1 MTPELWAEVDPVLTA
16 VLALDPEQ
24 RTTYLTSVCG
34 DRPNVRAEVESLLAS
49 HARAAD
55 FLEAGNRTTA
65 GDRSGLPSPP
75 PIGSRVGPYRL
86 VQEIGRG
93 GMGTVYLGQRD
104 DGQFDQRVAIKLMTG
119 TMPAAE
125 MLSRFQSERQ
135 ILARLEHP
143 NIARLLDGGV
153 NSDGSPYIAM
163 EFVGGVPIWEY
174 ANSRNLSVDERLAL
188 FRTVCSAVHF
198 AHQNLVVHRD
208 LKPANILI
216 TAEGVPKLLDFGIA
230 KILSGQAAE
239 STEPA
244 TLPLMKAMTPDY
256 ASPEQVRGLTITTAS
271 DIYSLGVLLYELLA
285 GNKPYQLAGCSL
297 DKIVHTVCVEEPPK
311 PSSINPK
318 VPADLDAITLKALR
332 KEPEERYSSAKEFSE
347 DLGRFLDGVPV
358 LARRGSFRYIA
369 WKYIQRHRQ
378 RATALLTALVLLVAG
393 LGGVAWEARVAD
405 RERAKAQRR
414 FNEVR
419 KLANSIVFD
428 VNDSLSGLPGS
439 AEARRLLVAKGL
451 EYLNALQGET
461 EADPGLQQEI
471 GVAYL
476 RMGDVQGN
484 VAVANLG
491 DSHAAIGS
499 YQKAAQLL
507 GAVLVKKPADG
518 EASFSLVEAYRNLSS
533 LESVVGDSKESL
545 KVARQAVAI
554 AEPVASRDP
563 SGERARRSLASA
575 YFSLAMALKY
585 DDAAVKTWHKC
596 LDIFEALLR
605 ANPEGDREQRNVA
618 LVYKYLSEILRR
630 KSQLDLSLEYAKRAE
645 DLDSRRLS
653 AKPSDRTTQLDLAL
667 DFGSTADCYERQ
679 GDLGHAL
686 DRYERSLELRRRLAL
701 ADPKDARIRGRL
713 LYAELVVGNI
723 LLKTGKFSDAIQHYT
738 PAAAIG
744 EDLIAKDPAVIDV
757 RRNLS
762 YALAGMGDAWGR
774 LGQESKS
781 CPLFKKA
788 LLIHADVDRLG
799 ASLEGER
806 HDADLWRERVTHCK

>member
-16 VLALDPEQ
+16 ALALEPEQ

-49 HARAAD
+49 HASAAD
-55 FLEAGNRTTA
+55 FLEVNIWATA
-65 GDRSGLPSPP
+65 GDRTGLPSAP

-86 VQEIGRG
+86 VKEIGRG
-93 GMGTVYLGQRD
+93 GMGAVYLGQRD

-119 TMPAAE
+119 SMPAAE

-153 NSDGSPYIAM
+153 NSEGSPYIAM
-163 EFVGGVPIWEY
+163 EFVGGVPICEY
-174 ANSRNLSVDERLAL
+174 ADSRTLSIDERLAL

-216 TAEGVPKLLDFGIA
+216 TADGVPKLLDFGIA
-230 KILSGQAAE
+230 KILSGQAVE
-239 STEPA
+239 SAEPA

-256 ASPEQVRGLTITTAS
+256 ASPEQVRGLAITTAS

-285 GNKPYQLAGCSL
+285 GSKPYQLTGRSL
-297 DKIVHTVCVEEPPK
+297 DAIVHTVCVEEPAR

-318 VPADLDAITLKALR
+318 VSADLDAITLKALR

-347 DLGRFLDGVPV
+347 DLGRFLEGVPV

-369 WKYIQRHRQ
+369 WKYIQRNRQ
-378 RATALLTALVLLVAG
+378 QATAVLTGLVLLLAG
-393 LGGVAWEARVAD
+393 VGGVAWEARVAD

-419 KLANSIVFD
+419 KLADSIVFD
-428 VNDSLSGLPGS
+428 VNDRLSGLPGS
-439 AEARRLLVAKGL
+439 ADARRLLVAKGL

-471 GVAYL
+471 GLAYL

-491 DSHAAIGS
+491 DSHAAIAS
-499 YQKAAQLL
+499 YQKAVQLL
-507 GAVLVKKPADG
+507 GAVLAKKPTDE

-533 LESVVGDSKESL
+533 LESVIGDSHESL
-545 KVARQAVAI
+545 KTARQAVAI

-563 SGERARRSLASA
+563 SGEHARRSLASA

-585 DDAAVKTWHKC
+585 DDPAIETWNKC
-596 LDIFEALLR
+596 LDIFQSLLR
-605 ANPEGDREQRNVA
+605 ANPNGDREQRNVS
-618 LVYKYLSEILRR
+618 LVHKYLSEILRR
-630 KSQLDLSLEYAKRAE
+630 KSQLGLALEHAKQAE
-645 DLDSRRLS
+645 DLDSKRLS
-653 AKPSDRTTQLDLAL
+653 SRPSDRTAQLDLAL
-667 DFGSTADCYERQ
+667 DYGSTADCYERQ
-679 GDLGHAL
+679 GDLSHAL

-713 LYAELVVGNI
+713 LYA
-723 LLKTGKFSDAIQHYT
+723 
-738 PAAAIG
+738 
-744 EDLIAKDPAVIDV
+744 
-757 RRNLS
+757 
-762 YALAGMGDAWGR
+762 
-774 LGQESKS
+774 
-781 CPLFKKA
+781 
-788 LLIHADVDRLG
+788 
-799 ASLEGER
+799 
-806 HDADLWRERVTHCK
+806 